1 MTGGKMI
8 NDKKMGFLRKIG
20 FLFALLPLLSGCIRE
35 EEVVNTPQGN
45 FETLWKIIDE
55 QYCFLEYKQ
64 IDWNAIHTKYSKL
77 VTNNMTSEGLF
88 EVLGNMLNEL
98 QDGHVNLASSH
109 NVSYYDAWYQDYPRN
124 FREDIVEDYYLG
136 KASSDYRTAAG
147 IKYKILEDNIGYIR
161 YESFSSGIGNGNLD
175 EILSYLAVCNGV
187 IIDVRSNGGG
197 NVTNSTRIA
206 ARFTNEKVLTGYI
219 RHKTGKG
226 HNDFSD
232 PYPIYL
238 EPNDGVRWQ
247 KKAVVL
253 TNRRS
258 YSATND
264 FVNQMRYLP
273 NVTTM
278 GDKTGGGSGMPFT
291 SELPNGWTVRFSA
304 SPHLSVDMEQIE
316 WGIDPDIK
324 VDMLPA
330 DEANNIDT
338 IIEKARAFLN
348 GKWTPE
354 ANQ

>member
-1 MTGGKMI
+1 MKVYLYLI
-8 NDKKMGFLRKIG
+8 F
-20 FLFALLPLLSGCIRE
+20 LLPLLSGCIRE
-35 EEVVNTPQGN
+35 DEVVNTPQGN
-45 FETLWKIIDE
+45 FEALWKIIDE

-64 IDWNAIHTKYSKL
+64 IDWEAIHTKYSKL
-77 VTNNMTSEGLF
+77 ITNNMTSEGLF
-88 EVLGNMLNEL
+88 EVLGKMLNEL

-147 IKYKILEDNIGYIR
+147 IKYKIFEDNIGYMR
-161 YESFSSGIGNGNLD
+161 YGSFSSPIGNGNLD
-175 EILSYLAVCNGV
+175 EILSFLAVCNGL

-219 RHKTGKG
+219 SHKTGKG
-226 HNDFSD
+226 HNDFSE
-232 PYPIYL
+232 PYPIHL

-247 KKAVVL
+247 KKVVVL

-273 NVTTM
+273 NVTLM
-278 GDKTGGGSGMPFT
+278 GDQTGGGSGMPFT

-304 SPHLSVDMEQIE
+304 SPHFSVDMEQIE

-324 VDMLPA
+324 VGMLET
-330 DEANNIDT
+330 DEARNIDT

-348 GKWTPE
+348 GKWVPE
-354 ANQ
+354 ENE

>member
-8 NDKKMGFLRKIG
+8 NDKMMEFLRKIG

-64 IDWNAIHTKYSKL
+64 IDWNAIYNKYSKL

>member
-1 MTGGKMI
+1 M
-8 NDKKMGFLRKIG
+8 LRKYIY
-20 FLFALLPLLSGCIRE
+20 LLLLLPLLSGCIGE
-35 EEVVNTPQGN
+35 EDVVNTPEGN
-45 FETLWKIIDE
+45 FEALWKIIDE

-64 IDWNAIHTKYSKL
+64 IDWDAIHEKYSKL
-77 VTNNMTSEGLF
+77 ITNNMPPEGLF
-88 EVLGNMLNEL
+88 EVLGKMLAEL

-124 FREDIVEDYYLG
+124 YREDIVEDYYLG

-161 YESFSSGIGNGNLD
+161 YESFSSPIGNGNLD
-175 EILSYLAVCNGV
+175 EILSYLAVCNGL

-226 HNDFSD
+226 HNDFSE
-232 PYPIYL
+232 PYPIHL

-247 KKAVVL
+247 KKVVVL

-273 NVTTM
+273 QVTVM

-304 SPHLSVDMEQIE
+304 SPHFSVDMEQIE

-324 VDMLPA
+324 VDILPE
-330 DEANNIDT
+330 DEARNVDT
-338 IIEKARAFLN
+338 IIERARAFLSVTEPPQGN
-348 GKWTPE
+348 E
-354 ANQ
+354 

>member
-8 NDKKMGFLRKIG
+8 NDKMMEFLRKIG

-64 IDWNAIHTKYSKL
+64 IDWNAIYNKYSKL

-226 HNDFSD
+226 HNNFSD

-348 GKWTPE
+348 GK
-354 ANQ
+354 

>member
-1 MTGGKMI
+1 M
-8 NDKKMGFLRKIG
+8 LRKYIY
-20 FLFALLPLLSGCIRE
+20 LLLLLPLLSGCIRE
-35 EEVVNTPQGN
+35 EDVVNTPEGN
-45 FETLWKIIDE
+45 FEALWKIIDE

-64 IDWNAIHTKYSKL
+64 IDWDAIHDKYSKL
-77 VTNNMTSEGLF
+77 ITNNMPPEGLF
-88 EVLGNMLNEL
+88 EVLGKMLAEL
-98 QDGHVNLASSH
+98 QDGHVNLASAH

-124 FREDIVEDYYLG
+124 YREDIVEDYYLG

-161 YESFSSGIGNGNLD
+161 YESFSSPIGNGNLD
-175 EILSYLAVCNGV
+175 EILSYLAVCNGL
-187 IIDVRSNGGG
+187 IIDVRSNKGG

-226 HNDFSD
+226 HNDFSE
-232 PYPIYL
+232 PYPIHL

-247 KKAVVL
+247 KKVVVL

-273 NVTTM
+273 NVTIM

-304 SPHLSVDMEQIE
+304 SPHFSVDMEQIE

-324 VDMLPA
+324 VDILPE
-330 DEANNIDT
+330 DEAKNVDT
-338 IIEKARAFLN
+338 IIEKARAFLSVN
-348 GKWTPE
+348 GSE
-354 ANQ
+354 QGSE